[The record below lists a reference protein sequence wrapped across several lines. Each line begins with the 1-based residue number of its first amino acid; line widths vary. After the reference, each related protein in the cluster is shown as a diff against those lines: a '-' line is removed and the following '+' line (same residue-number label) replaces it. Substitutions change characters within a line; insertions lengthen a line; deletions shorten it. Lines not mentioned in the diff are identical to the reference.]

1 MVEPTYVFDD
11 GVLYA
16 GDVNTVLAELPEES
30 VDCIVT
36 SPPYFG
42 LRDYGTATW
51 VGGDTECT
59 HEFGRHLRGG
69 VLGGKDAN
77 FQNNNMGSYGDEA
90 VKIGESC
97 PKCGAV
103 RKDLQVGLEQTPQEY
118 IGRLV
123 EVFRGL
129 KRVLKKDGVAWLN
142 LGDTYWGGKGRS
154 GAGSK
159 KTHKARTSATLQK
172 EHTYMGESE
181 GFRPQDRPSDVFK
194 PKDLMMIPHRVAI
207 ALQEDGWWL
216 RQDIIWHKPNPMP
229 ESVRDRCTKAHEYI
243 FLLTKSKKYFYDSEA
258 IKEPVKQDW
267 GTRNRKNGKYHKE
280 GSGLQPHSGLE
291 KSYKT
296 KNKRSV
302 WTIAPKPFKGAHFA
316 TFPPKL
322 IEPCILAGTSEKG
335 HCAECGLR
343 WIKNIK
349 RGGQEHIDETE
360 SETQGR
366 MKSSGVKATDTQRR
380 KKMSG
385 ASHAKWRAE
394 NPDVLL
400 GWIPSCDCD
409 ADCDADVVLDPFMGS
424 GTTAIVARQHGRR
437 FIGIDLNKDYLAL
450 ANGRIT
456 KSEIK

>member
-1 MVEPTYVFDD
+1 MVEPTYEYDD

-51 VGGDTECT
+51 VGGDANCT

-69 VLGGKDAN
+69 TLDGQDSN

-97 PKCGAV
+97 PKCGAI

-118 IGRLV
+118 IERLV

-159 KTHKARTSATLQK
+159 KTHKERTSNTLQK

-181 GFRPQDRPSDVFK
+181 GFRPQDRPSDIFK

-207 ALQEDGWWL
+207 ALQEDGWWV
-216 RQDIIWHKPNPMP
+216 RQDIVWNKPNPMP
-229 ESVRDRCTKAHEYI
+229 ESIRDRCTKAHEYI
-243 FLLTKSKKYFYDSEA
+243 FLLTKSKKYFYDNEA
-258 IKEPVKQDW
+258 IKEPAANS
-267 GTRNRKNGKYHKE
+267 NRKNYQRGKRTHGDNKDRNDNDWADRHNGE
-280 GSGLQPHSGLE
+280 I
-291 KSYKT
+291 YKNR
-296 KNKRSV
+296 NKRSV
-302 WTIAPKPFKGAHFA
+302 WTITPKPFKGAHFA

-322 IEPCILAGTSEKG
+322 IEPCILAGTSEAG
-335 HCAECGLR
+335 NCSDCGSRYKRTVKRNL
-343 WIKNIK
+343 KNKPDTAKSLI
-349 RGGQEHIDETE
+349 E
-360 SETQGR
+360 SAQHMGIPDD
-366 MKSSGVKATDTQRR
+366 KAKMRIGLDR
-380 KKMSG
+380 KNAHEK
-385 ASHAKWRAE
+385 
-394 NPDVLL
+394 NPGYQTL
-400 GWIPSCDCD
+400 GWEATCDCD
-409 ADCDADVVLDPFMGS
+409 SP
-424 GTTAIVARQHGRR
+424 T
-437 FIGIDLNKDYLAL
+437 
-450 ANGRIT
+450 
-456 KSEIK
+456 